1 MEEPYIIISQQMDN
15 VQFSWI
21 WFLLIPYLIF
31 LGYITYSELRG
42 DTMAILGMQM
52 SGKTTMLRH
61 MQEKE
66 LDPTYKGT
74 RKKEIYK
81 DIRWKIGNRTIKT
94 VADLGGGDEWVR
106 DNYLSLIE
114 ENDIIIFVFDAS
126 EFENNLSY
134 RRDTLGR
141 LDFTFEKI
149 REKKSDV
156 ESFIKNH
163 FALIGTHSD
172 KISDS
177 PISLIRKWQ
186 KDYSEKPYSKIFK
199 NNIAVLNMTNA
210 DELNNFLNKLFL

>member
-1 MEEPYIIISQQMDN
+1 MH
-15 VQFSWI
+15 
-21 WFLLIPYLIF
+21 
-31 LGYITYSELRG
+31 
-42 DTMAILGMQM
+42 M

-66 LDPTYKGT
+66 FDPTYEGT

-106 DNYLSLIE
+106 DNYPGLIE

-126 EFENNLSY
+126 EFENNWYY
-134 RRDTLGR
+134 RRKTLGR

-177 PISLIRKWQ
+177 PKSLIRKWQ

-210 DELNNFLNKLFL
+210 DELNKILKRLF